1 MGAKMKLLFEG
12 WRKYISEAEESPEEI
27 LRHRFDQEAYDQLP
41 KEQWAINFD
50 EAEKL
55 IEKYSLNSAK
65 GSQHR
70 WGRGRPIVDYDLDL
84 DGDEIVYSATIQIA
98 PVKISE
104 RSFEAEGDLE
114 GKVRGIIEKARLE
127 EFDEAKLS
135 SINIM
140 TEPYSAIHIYYM
152 PVTPPW
158 QRSYQRTPAHA
169 PSRSEWRKLEKAQA
183 AWDPMENLE
192 LFLKRVNY
200 IADELEK
207 IKIVEKITAWL
218 ADPYNEPSDAY
229 LQQKLPLPE
238 V

>member
-1 MGAKMKLLFEG
+1 MGTKMKLLFEG
-12 WRKYISEAEESPEEI
+12 WRKYVNEAEESPEEI

-41 KEQWAINFD
+41 QEQWAIDFD
-50 EAEKL
+50 AAEKL

-84 DGDEIVYSATIQIA
+84 DDDEIVYSATIQIA
-98 PVKISE
+98 TVKISE

-114 GKVRGIIEKARLE
+114 EEIRGIIDDARLE
-127 EFDEAKLS
+127 NFDEAQLS

-140 TEPYSAIHIYYM
+140 TEPYSAIHIYYV
-152 PVTPPW
+152 PVAPPW
-158 QRSYQRTPAHA
+158 LRVGYQPTKLTRHA
-169 PSRSEWRKLEKAQA
+169 RREIEKAQA
-183 AWDPMENLE
+183 SYDPMKNLE

-200 IADELEK
+200 IAEELEK
-207 IKIVEKITAWL
+207 IKIVEKITDWL

-229 LQQKLPLPE
+229 SQQELPLPE